1 MSDEVTVEPVEPIEE
16 APVVD
21 VVETPTEDVVEDA
34 QTDAP
39 VRKRRR
45 TKKVAEENSD
55 VIVDATLEEA
65 AETTNDD
72 GQEVITGPKEAPRRA
87 PKSNTFSNDD
97 GIIGSNAADRS
108 LGNKPVVKEEK
119 EKPKA
124 NEDEQVAVWSKGNIR
139 WTGVGALSKGY
150 NIVTKE
156 AAEKWLSRE
165 GIREA
170 TPEEVATYYGK

>member
-1 MSDEVTVEPVEPIEE
+1 MSDETTVEAVEPVED
-16 APVVD
+16 APVV
-21 VVETPTEDVVEDA
+21 ETTETA

-39 VRKRRR
+39 VRKRRK
-45 TKKVAEENSD
+45 TSKVAEENND
-55 VIVDATLEEA
+55 AIVTASVEEA
-65 AETTNDD
+65 DETTNDD
-72 GQEVITGPKEAPRRA
+72 GQEVISGPKKAPRRA

-97 GIIGSNAADRS
+97 GVIGSNAADRS
-108 LGNKPVVKEEK
+108 LGEKPVAKEVKEE
-119 EKPKA
+119 PKA
-124 NEDEQVAVWSKGNIR
+124 DEDEKVAVWSKGNIR

-156 AAEKWLSRE
+156 AAEKWLTRE

>member
-1 MSDEVTVEPVEPIEE
+1 MSDETTVEAVEPVED
-16 APVVD
+16 APVVEAT
-21 VVETPTEDVVEDA
+21 ETA

-39 VRKRRR
+39 VRKRRK
-45 TKKVAEENSD
+45 TSKVAEENNDS
-55 VIVDATLEEA
+55 IVTASVEEA
-65 AETTNDD
+65 NETTNDD
-72 GQEVITGPKEAPRRA
+72 GQEVISGPKKAPRRA

-97 GIIGSNAADRS
+97 GVIGSNAADRS
-108 LGNKPVVKEEK
+108 LGEKPVAKEVKEE
-119 EKPKA
+119 PKA
-124 NEDEQVAVWSKGNIR
+124 DEDEKVAVWSKGNIR

-156 AAEKWLSRE
+156 AAEKWLTRE